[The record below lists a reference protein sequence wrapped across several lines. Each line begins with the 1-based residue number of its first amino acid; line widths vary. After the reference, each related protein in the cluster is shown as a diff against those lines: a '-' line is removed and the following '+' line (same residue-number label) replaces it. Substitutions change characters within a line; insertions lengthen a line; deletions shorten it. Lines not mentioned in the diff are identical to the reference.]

1 MPPPNNTGGQGSP
14 TGSQHSGGGSQLG
27 DETAA
32 TPAELNFR
40 RVTNKRTLKIYKQLL
55 TKAYLPKKHLEY
67 IEDFYGSE
75 KMPRGIVSQQKYN
88 QIFSARSFDKYGK
101 MVSNKMSGENGQTTN
116 QTPSEVIE
124 TA

>member
-1 MPPPNNTGGQGSP
+1 M
-14 TGSQHSGGGSQLG
+14 G